1 MINARSNRWSSVW
14 TLLLAGLVVLPAC
27 EAPEPEPEDETA
39 VDRSGASQARA
50 AERTLA
56 EPPELEVGEWWT
68 FEARGEEADAD
79 YQVTVVVAEREDDM
93 ARLGLSAEDFDD
105 DLFVFHIPP
114 LGDVDPE
121 TLAWRVMW
129 EDFEALR
136 FPLEEGRT
144 WEADFHGFD
153 VEAEVAEVDGSRA
166 HVHMEG
172 DDPAWGEQRI
182 ELVYDARRGM
192 ITELHEENIGLSF
205 RVIDHGFGHEEPVK
219 TPRGIEMSLLDFRPG
234 ELMELV
240 GEEVPEDE
248 GRSSIEVEVDHS
260 HGSMGLVMQHEPAP
274 EESGTY
280 EIAATN
286 PEGET
291 FEAVFEFEPG
301 DPLLALEAFPT
312 DAVQGTWE
320 IEYHRDGAGILA
332 AEFFTYDL
340 VESRPGGRP

>member
-1 MINARSNRWSSVW
+1 MINVRSNRSVSMW
-14 TLLLAGLVVLPAC
+14 TFLLAGLVVVPAC
-27 EAPEPEPEDETA
+27 DTPEPEDEA
-39 VDRSGASQARA
+39 AMGQSDDAEARA
-50 AERTLA
+50 AERSLE

-68 FEARGEEADAD
+68 FEARAEGADAD
-79 YQVTVVVAEREDDM
+79 HEATVVVSEREDGM
-93 ARLGLSAEDFDD
+93 ARLGLSAEDFKD

-114 LGDVDPE
+114 LGDLDPE

-172 DDPAWGEQRI
+172 DDPAWGAQRI
-182 ELVYDARRGM
+182 ELVYDARHGM

-205 RVIDHGFGHEEPVK
+205 RVTDHGFGYDGSVK
-219 TPRGIEMSLLDFRPG
+219 TPRGIELSLLDFRPG
-234 ELMELV
+234 EVMELV

-260 HGSMGLVMQHEPAP
+260 HGSMGLVMQHALVPQ
-274 EESGTY
+274 ESGTY

-291 FEAVFEFEPG
+291 FEAAFEFEPG
-301 DPLLALEAFPT
+301 DPLMALEAFPT

-320 IEYHRDGAGILA
+320 IEYNRDGEGMLA

-340 VESRPGGRP
+340 VESRPGGGP